1 MNLPVGYDH
10 INAYNS
16 FQSPGTVHCTDTGLS
31 RFFQKYLIQKAM
43 SVYEWSLPETWAKDF
58 FLYGLFCFG
67 HMAVVET
74 DKFGV
79 IPQICGLQ
87 GYDVFYRPTHA
98 TISNPLLTGILM
110 PRIGK
115 ECTVFKM
122 NADYSGI
129 WDIVSYYADNMA
141 LCAQTAGV
149 NVLNSK
155 LSYVFFAK
163 DKSAAESYK
172 KMMDKILSGQPMAVV
187 DKNLYGNDGAK
198 AWDMILQNV
207 GQNYIVDKV
216 LEDLRKWENMFATA
230 VGLPN
235 ANIQKKERMI
245 VDEVNAN
252 NVETNSNV
260 EMWLERFS
268 EVAEQTNT
276 MFGTNIRVALRKT
289 VPDQEDGGD
298 TDGVG

>member
-1 MNLPVGYDH
+1 MNLPATYDH

-16 FQSPGTVHCTDTGLS
+16 FQSPSTVHCTDTGLS
-31 RFFQKYLIQKAM
+31 RFFQKYLFQKAM
-43 SVYEWSLPETWAKDF
+43 SVFEWDLPETWAKDF

-87 GYDVFYRPTHA
+87 GYDIFYRPTHA

-129 WDIVSYYADNMA
+129 WDIVSFYADNMA

-149 NVLNSK
+149 NMLNSK
-155 LSYVFFAK
+155 LSYLFFAK
-163 DKSAAESYK
+163 DKASAESYK
-172 KMMDKILSGQPMAVV
+172 KMMDKVLSGQPMAVV
-187 DKNLYGNDGAK
+187 DKNLYANDGTK
-198 AWDMILQNV
+198 AWDMIQQNV

-216 LEDLRKWENMFATA
+216 LEDLRKWENMFSTA

-235 ANIQKKERMI
+235 ANTQKKERMI

-252 NVETNSNV
+252 NVETDSNAR
-260 EMWLERFS
+260 MWLERFE
-268 EVAEQTNT
+268 EVADQTNA
-276 MFGTNIRVALRKT
+276 MFGTDIRVHLR
-289 VPDQEDGGD
+289 QEGD
-298 TDGVG
+298 VEVVYNGVD